1 VVIAA
6 GPGLGTINHTLLTI
20 DSVRAAGLDVTAVVL
35 TPWPPTPEPIHE
47 SNRETIGAVASV
59 RVDVLPE
66 IDLATPARWP
76 ALRV

>member
-1 VVIAA
+1 MVIAA

-20 DSVRAAGLDVTAVVL
+20 ESVRAAGLDVAAVVL
-35 TPWPPTPEPIHE
+35 TPWPATPEPIHE
-47 SNRETIGAVASV
+47 SNRDTIGAAASV

>member
-1 VVIAA
+1 MA
-6 GPGLGTINHTLLTI
+6 
-20 DSVRAAGLDVTAVVL
+20 AVVL
-35 TPWPPTPEPIHE
+35 TPWPATPEPIHD
-47 SNRETIGAVASV
+47 SNRDTIRAAASV